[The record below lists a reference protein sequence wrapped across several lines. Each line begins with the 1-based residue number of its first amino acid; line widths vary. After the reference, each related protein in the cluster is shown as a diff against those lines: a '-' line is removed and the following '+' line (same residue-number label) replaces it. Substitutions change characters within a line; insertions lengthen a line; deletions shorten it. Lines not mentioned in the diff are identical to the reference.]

1 MKLHQQV
8 TPNVNTIR
16 AFERDSIRINNKS
29 YSNSLIV
36 TADIIQDKWTIE
48 HPEQISVETISQLLA
63 YQPEVILIGTGQNHH
78 LLEPMLSLEATQQ
91 GIGIEIM
98 TTEAACRTYNVL
110 LGEDRAVLAALI
122 IEKNAES

>member
-1 MKLHQQV
+1 MKLHQQL

-36 TADIIQDKWTIE
+36 TADIIQDNWPIE
-48 HPEQISVETISQLLA
+48 HPEHISVETIIQLLA
-63 YQPEVILIGTGQNHH
+63 FQPEVILIGTGQNHH
-78 LLEPMLSLEATQQ
+78 LLNPMLSLEATQQ

-122 IEKNAES
+122 IEKSPES

>member
-1 MKLHQQV
+1 MKLHQQL

-36 TADIIQDKWTIE
+36 TADIIQDNWPIE
-48 HPEQISVETISQLLA
+48 HPEHISVETIIQLLA
-63 YQPEVILIGTGQNHH
+63 FQPEVILIGTGQNHH
-78 LLEPMLSLEATQQ
+78 LLNPMLSLEATQQ

-122 IEKNAES
+122 IEKT

>member
-1 MKLHQQV
+1 MKLHQQL

-29 YSNSLIV
+29 YSSSLIV
-36 TADIIQDKWTIE
+36 TADIIQDNWPIE
-48 HPEQISVETISQLLA
+48 HPEHISVETITQLLA

-78 LLEPMLSLEATQQ
+78 LLNPMLSLEATQQ

-110 LGEDRAVLAALI
+110 LGEDRIVLAALI
-122 IEKNAES
+122 IEKNPES